1 MPLPLSR
8 SSGSSNCGEM
18 CSLSLGN
25 LGGVLWGNWKLW
37 VESWGNKRLWVEG
50 GSNAI
55 VDGSNGE
62 TRVSNT
68 ESSSVSNVLNLLK
81 FSIGVHIGVSSRN
94 SSVGVANLLLSRVD
108 VSVAVVQV
116 AKLILGVELT
126 SSSVR
131 SSSNDWSSSSIGN
144 SRSSSVGESR
154 ESRSLHS
161 LDLNLGRSREGIGIG
176 SMEPS
181 IAIGTS

>member
-1 MPLPLSR
+1 MS
-8 SSGSSNCGEM
+8 
-18 CSLSLGN
+18 SLSLGN
-25 LGGVLWGNWKLW
+25 LGGVHWGNWKLW
-37 VESWGNKRLWVEG
+37 VESGSNKRLWVKG

-68 ESSSVSNVLNLLK
+68 ESCSVSNVLNLLK
-81 FSIGVHIGVSSRN
+81 FSIGVHIRVSSRN

-116 AKLILGVELT
+116 AKLILGVELASGCVGG
-126 SSSVR
+126 SSSV
-131 SSSNDWSSSSIGN
+131 GN
-144 SRSSSVGESR
+144 SRSSSVGKSR

-161 LDLNLGRSREGIGIG
+161 LDLNLGRSR
-176 SMEPS
+176 
-181 IAIGTS
+181 